1 MHGISPWCQ
10 LPRKRLCFHQFSA
23 LKSDSNQ
30 GMGAQMSAVEPR
42 LAEPAGTAA
51 MPADAPAESAWWIIA
66 VAIGWLLLVAVPGF
80 FFGFVRGF
88 AGGIGSPL
96 SPDVGMLLRVMGT
109 LVAGCVLLAASFVRG
124 RIVGQGD
131 VRAGLSDATIARL
144 PLVITLVFLTAAY
157 SALIN
162 FAIHSVRPEVAAQ
175 FVARSAWLQVPF
187 LFSAVFLAPIAE
199 ELFFRGW
206 LWNALKQHWNG
217 LLTASVVSGLW
228 LAVHL
233 EQGMPAVIGL
243 IPVAVLIAFARHF
256 GKSVRASIA
265 VHMAMNLVAA
275 VIPWIVVAYR

>member
-1 MHGISPWCQ
+1 
-10 LPRKRLCFHQFSA
+10 
-23 LKSDSNQ
+23 
-30 GMGAQMSAVEPR
+30 
-42 LAEPAGTAA
+42 
-51 MPADAPAESAWWIIA
+51 
-66 VAIGWLLLVAVPGF
+66 
-80 FFGFVRGF
+80 
-88 AGGIGSPL
+88 
-96 SPDVGMLLRVMGT
+96 
-109 LVAGCVLLAASFVRG
+109 
-124 RIVGQGD
+124 
-131 VRAGLSDATIARL
+131 
-144 PLVITLVFLTAAY
+144 
-157 SALIN
+157 
-162 FAIHSVRPEVAAQ
+162 VAAQ